1 MDIQIRKD
9 QPTVQFTTI
18 EEVLDKELWTFSLR
32 GYGSNCTSGIGFLT
46 DVFQLVHLSEHGRA
60 NLRWHPMN
68 PRFSV
73 RTIFTSGILN

>member
-32 GYGSNCTSGIGFLT
+32 GYGSNCTSGIGF
-46 DVFQLVHLSEHGRA
+46 
-60 NLRWHPMN
+60 
-68 PRFSV
+68 
-73 RTIFTSGILN
+73 